1 MERRCMCPSKNDGL
15 EEGEGVTSVTQFHDG
30 QVRNSK
36 TNKER
41 TKDTSFHRS

>member
-1 MERRCMCPSKNDGL
+1 MCPSKNDGL